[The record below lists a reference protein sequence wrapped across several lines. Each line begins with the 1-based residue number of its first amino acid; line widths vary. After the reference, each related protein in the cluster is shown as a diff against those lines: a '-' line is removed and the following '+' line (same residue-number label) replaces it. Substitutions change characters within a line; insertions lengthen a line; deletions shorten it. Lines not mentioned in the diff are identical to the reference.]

1 MDAISY
7 KQKEYLYSYFRSK
20 PPELNLH
27 LHKYYE
33 FLYFISGDATYIV
46 EDNLYKIHPGDILLT
61 RPGELHTIFFQS
73 EKPYERIFMQIH
85 PDLITEFDLFDKI
98 NSSPIGENNRIP
110 SDINQSI
117 GLYVYFKN
125 IKHYILNRVPESD
138 AMIKSYFL
146 QFLVAVNHAL
156 DNTVLP
162 IKPTNNNRI
171 DDIID
176 YLTDNISADITLDF
190 LAEKFF
196 IKKYYIWHSFKKQTD
211 NMSDN
216 ICNNVIFFF
225 LFVEFVVICFQIS
238 IFEPLETTRQQPVQR
253 RSALWFAFKLVSLNH
268 WKQQLINNWT
278 NKLRSDLLT
287 N

>member
-46 EDNLYKIHPGDILLT
+46 GRIIYIKFTPAIFCLQDQENFI
-61 RPGELHTIFFQS
+61 RFFFQS

-85 PDLITEFDLFDKI
+85 PDFITEFDLFDKI

-110 SDINQSI
+110 SDIVQSF
-117 GLYVYFKN
+117 GLYDYFKN
-125 IKHYILNRVPESD
+125 VEHYILNRVPESD

-162 IKPTNNNRI
+162 IK
-171 DDIID
+171 
-176 YLTDNISADITLDF
+176 TD
-190 LAEKFF
+190 K
-196 IKKYYIWHSFKKQTD
+196 
-211 NMSDN
+211 
-216 ICNNVIFFF
+216 
-225 LFVEFVVICFQIS
+225 
-238 IFEPLETTRQQPVQR
+238 
-253 RSALWFAFKLVSLNH
+253 
-268 WKQQLINNWT
+268 
-278 NKLRSDLLT
+278 
-287 N
+287 

>member
-61 RPGELHTIFFQS
+61 RAGELHTIFFQS

-85 PDLITEFDLFDKI
+85 PDFIPEFDLFDKI
-98 NSSPIGENNRIP
+98 NSSPMGEDNRIP
-110 SDINQSI
+110 SDIVQSF
-117 GLYVYFKN
+117 GLYDYFKN
-125 IKHYILNRVPESD
+125 VEHYILNRVPESD

-196 IKKYYIWHSFKKQTD
+196 INKYYMCHTFKKQTG
-211 NMSDN
+211 
-216 ICNNVIFFF
+216 ITI
-225 LFVEFVVICFQIS
+225 
-238 IFEPLETTRQQPVQR
+238 
-253 RSALWFAFKLVSLNH
+253 K
-268 WKQQLINNWT
+268 
-278 NKLRSDLLT
+278 
-287 N
+287 

>member
-1 MDAISY
+1 M
-7 KQKEYLYSYFRSK
+7 
-20 PPELNLH
+20 
-27 LHKYYE
+27 
-33 FLYFISGDATYIV
+33 
-46 EDNLYKIHPGDILLT
+46 LT

-85 PDLITEFDLFDKI
+85 PDFIPEFDLFDKI
-98 NSSPIGENNRIP
+98 NSSPMGEDNRLP
-110 SDINQSI
+110 SDIVQSF
-117 GLYVYFKN
+117 GLYDYFK
-125 IKHYILNRVPESD
+125 KVEHYILNRVPESD

-196 IKKYYIWHSFKKQTD
+196 INKYYMCHTFKKQTGITIKEFM
-211 NMSDN
+211 NTRKITKAKQMLSKVR
-216 ICNNVIFFF
+216 ILWGFAMNVGLMIIPRFIKHLKNLPVNHRKIF
-225 LFVEFVVICFQIS
+225 
-238 IFEPLETTRQQPVQR
+238 
-253 RSALWFAFKLVSLNH
+253 
-268 WKQQLINNWT
+268 
-278 NKLRSDLLT
+278 
-287 N
+287 

>member
-46 EDNLYKIHPGDILLT
+46 EDNLYKIHPG
-61 RPGELHTIFFQS
+61 ELHTIFFQS

-85 PDLITEFDLFDKI
+85 PDFITEFDLFDKI
-98 NSSPIGENNRIP
+98 NSSPMGEDNRIP
-110 SDINQSI
+110 SDIVQSF
-117 GLYVYFKN
+117 GLYDYFKN
-125 IKHYILNRVPESD
+125 VEHYILNRVPESD

-176 YLTDNISADITLDF
+176 YLTDNIISRSFGSLSHCIQMSQAQQHPHYNQSEAVPTLYFIQYITHIIYF
-190 LAEKFF
+190 
-196 IKKYYIWHSFKKQTD
+196 
-211 NMSDN
+211 
-216 ICNNVIFFF
+216 
-225 LFVEFVVICFQIS
+225 
-238 IFEPLETTRQQPVQR
+238 
-253 RSALWFAFKLVSLNH
+253 
-268 WKQQLINNWT
+268 
-278 NKLRSDLLT
+278 
-287 N
+287 

>member
-61 RPGELHTIFFQS
+61 KPGELHTIFFQS

-85 PDLITEFDLFDKI
+85 PDFITEFDLFDKI

-110 SDINQSI
+110 SDIVQSF
-117 GLYVYFKN
+117 GLYDYFK
-125 IKHYILNRVPESD
+125 KVEHYILNRVPESD

-196 IKKYYIWHSFKKQTD
+196 INKYYMCHTFKKQTG
-211 NMSDN
+211 
-216 ICNNVIFFF
+216 ITIK
-225 LFVEFVVICFQIS
+225 EFMN
-238 IFEPLETTRQQPVQR
+238 TRKITKAKQVL
-253 RSALWFAFKLVSLNH
+253 SEGADIMGLCYECGFNDYSTFYKAFK
-268 WKQQLINNWT
+268 
-278 NKLRSDLLT
+278 KLTGKSPKDFLT
-287 N
+287 GD

>member
-85 PDLITEFDLFDKI
+85 PDFITEFDLFDKI

-110 SDINQSI
+110 SDIVQSF
-117 GLYVYFKN
+117 GLYDYFKN
-125 IKHYILNRVPESD
+125 VEHYILNRVPESD
-138 AMIKSYFL
+138 TMIKSYFL

-156 DNTVLP
+156 DNTILP

-190 LAEKFF
+190 LAEKFSSRASSSLIF
-196 IKKYYIWHSFKKQTD
+196 YIMILLLVNQNKSGIRLQYRGSYDILK
-211 NMSDN
+211 NV
-216 ICNNVIFFF
+216 NNV
-225 LFVEFVVICFQIS
+225 
-238 IFEPLETTRQQPVQR
+238 
-253 RSALWFAFKLVSLNH
+253 
-268 WKQQLINNWT
+268 
-278 NKLRSDLLT
+278 NKYIGENGEDREK
-287 N
+287 